1 MKQSERVI
9 NRFLTWFDPIL
20 LTDWDEAIWIRIL
33 ENSRLFGFN
42 GKPVGGEPDEIV
54 NDKHV
59 DWGSKKN
66 EKSKWKNNSFT
77 YYSIHCFD
85 DAELRRSDW
94 ERTWMECLWNIEW
107 SWF

>member
-54 NDKHV
+54 NDTCSPTTEAV
-59 DWGSKKN
+59 IEN
-66 EKSKWKNNSFT
+66 TSFFMRNML
-77 YYSIHCFD
+77 I
-85 DAELRRSDW
+85 EEVRRMKRVN
-94 ERTWMECLWNIEW
+94 ERTTVSLTIPFTASMMLN
-107 SWF
+107 